1 MFPGKLFS
9 KANQTAA
16 FKMQITEQ
24 KNAEVSIPSAGEV
37 LINSYKAGEQMLFES
52 FFSTLTKNQISESLK
67 VWFSSWGSEALRAA

>member
-52 FFSTLTKNQISESLK
+52 FFPH
-67 VWFSSWGSEALRAA
+67 

>member
-52 FFSTLTKNQISESLK
+52 FFPHWQRTRFLSLWK
-67 VWFSSWGSEALRAA
+67 YDSVAEVLKP